1 MTGPAQFVVAIDQG
15 TTSTRC
21 GLVDRRGRI
30 TAISQRDHRQIFPN
44 PGWVE
49 HDAAEILSNTESVV
63 RSCLEQANV
72 DASAI
77 AALGITNQRETT
89 VAWDESG
96 RDLAPAIVWQDTRT
110 AALCARLA
118 GDAGPDRFRG
128 ITGLPLA
135 TYFSGP
141 KMRWLLDEV
150 ESVQN
155 AAAEG
160 RLHLG
165 TVDSGLVWNLT
176 GHHVTD
182 VTNASRTMLMD
193 LQAAEWSSEM
203 LDAFDVPLSALPRL
217 VPSIGVVAEVNAGP
231 LKGVPVAGLLG
242 DQQAALFGHGC
253 FAPGEAKTTYGT
265 GCFLLANTGDA
276 PVDSQHG
283 LISTIAN
290 RQETEPAQYAL
301 EGSVAAAGAA
311 VQRLRD
317 NLGMI
322 AASADVE
329 ALASSVDD
337 NADVYVVPAF
347 SGLFAPHWRADA
359 RGVIVGLTSY
369 SRSAHIARAVLES
382 VAYQARDVVEAME
395 LDAGL
400 HFEAMKVDGG
410 MVGNDLL
417 MQFQADVLQVPVL
430 RPTSREVTLLGAAY
444 AAGIGV
450 GFWDGFD
457 EVKSLWALEQRF
469 DPGIDEGERLALLSG
484 WGKAVERSLGWV
496 EDPA

>member
-1 MTGPAQFVVAIDQG
+1 
-15 TTSTRC
+15 
-21 GLVDRRGRI
+21 
-30 TAISQRDHRQIFPN
+30 
-44 PGWVE
+44 
-49 HDAAEILSNTESVV
+49 
-63 RSCLEQANV
+63 
-72 DASAI
+72 
-77 AALGITNQRETT
+77 
-89 VAWDESG
+89 
-96 RDLAPAIVWQDTRT
+96 
-110 AALCARLA
+110 
-118 GDAGPDRFRG
+118 
-128 ITGLPLA
+128 
-135 TYFSGP
+135 
-141 KMRWLLDEV
+141 
-150 ESVQN
+150 
-155 AAAEG
+155 
-160 RLHLG
+160 
-165 TVDSGLVWNLT
+165 
-176 GHHVTD
+176 
-182 VTNASRTMLMD
+182 MD

-311 VQRLRD
+311 VQWLRD

-337 NADVYVVPAF
+337 NADVYFVPAF